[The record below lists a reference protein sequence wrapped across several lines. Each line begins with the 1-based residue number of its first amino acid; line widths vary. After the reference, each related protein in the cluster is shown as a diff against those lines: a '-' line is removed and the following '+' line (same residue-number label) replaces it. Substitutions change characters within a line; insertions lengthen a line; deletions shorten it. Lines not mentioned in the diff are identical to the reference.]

1 MLFVVFV
8 IAQSTA
14 YATTLQSGQ
23 EVYMG
28 ITELM
33 TNDTPNMGYAIG
45 NPNTNGTSGN
55 AAKIWNI
62 IKYTSSTSNDYTDG
76 NIYCVKAGVGFT
88 QADSN
93 GNIKRAAYNV
103 FYDMKKERATI
114 KEQNDILKE
123 LVTGTITENGKTIN
137 RYDALLAVLDMMYLP
152 GESTEAEKTEI
163 INTILNCAMYDS
175 NYTSTYSAYVELMEA
190 YPLTDDDINAV
201 QQAVIWYFTNY
212 GEESGKYDKT
222 SNSSWLNYTLDGT
235 TYSALSNYAP
245 NGEQQQ
251 YSEGQARSYQ
261 AEILYKYMIEQAKA
275 NASKYTNSSSSS
287 GAPAVVNT
295 TKLNYT
301 ESGSNYIVGPI
312 NITENASSGAQYT
325 IDFVVKNN
333 GTTISNYQ
341 LLDEN
346 KTAVS
351 NGTTVKSLVGKDFYI
366 SIPKTQVTALTINIA
381 INYDDTKMKLWAS
394 ETNNQEQPLVE
405 VTREQETQSV
415 ELSLEPEK
423 VFDLALRKYITK
435 INGVELTGASS
446 RVPSI
451 DESTLESGTTA
462 TYKHKKDPVEVKIGD
477 TVTYKMTI
485 YNEGEKEGRAT
496 KVVDQLPTGLKFSKI
511 VSGNFELGSYNETT
525 NTLNLVRKSNNTTN
539 LSAYTSG
546 NLARETIE
554 IECTVIATPDTTNSK
569 ILTNVAWISEAYDA
583 EDNVTITNQE
593 NADRD
598 SEPSTVPS
606 VNKDNMS
613 SYTGNGNK
621 TDLTDSNYYYK
632 GQQDDDDFEK
642 LVLKIDGSYNINL
655 VKIDEKGNVISV
667 SEAKFKINETEQT
680 TTRRKFKYS

>member
-1 MLFVVFV
+1 
-8 IAQSTA
+8 
-14 YATTLQSGQ
+14 
-23 EVYMG
+23 
-28 ITELM
+28 
-33 TNDTPNMGYAIG
+33 
-45 NPNTNGTSGN
+45 
-55 AAKIWNI
+55 
-62 IKYTSSTSNDYTDG
+62 
-76 NIYCVKAGVGFT
+76 
-88 QADSN
+88 
-93 GNIKRAAYNV
+93 
-103 FYDMKKERATI
+103 
-114 KEQNDILKE
+114 
-123 LVTGTITENGKTIN
+123 
-137 RYDALLAVLDMMYLP
+137 
-152 GESTEAEKTEI
+152 
-163 INTILNCAMYDS
+163 
-175 NYTSTYSAYVELMEA
+175 
-190 YPLTDDDINAV
+190 
-201 QQAVIWYFTNY
+201 
-212 GEESGKYDKT
+212 
-222 SNSSWLNYTLDGT
+222 
-235 TYSALSNYAP
+235 
-245 NGEQQQ
+245 
-251 YSEGQARSYQ
+251 
-261 AEILYKYMIEQAKA
+261 
-275 NASKYTNSSSSS
+275 
-287 GAPAVVNT
+287 
-295 TKLNYT
+295 
-301 ESGSNYIVGPI
+301 
-312 NITENASSGAQYT
+312 
-325 IDFVVKNN
+325 
-333 GTTISNYQ
+333 
-341 LLDEN
+341 LDEN

-366 SIPKTQVTALTINIA
+366 SIPKTQATALTINIA
-381 INYDDTKMKLWAS
+381 INYNDTTMKLWAS
-394 ETNNQEQPLVE
+394 TTNSQEQPLVE
-405 VTREQETQSV
+405 VTKETKNVSV
-415 ELSLEPEK
+415 ELKLNPEEK

-435 INGVELTGASS
+435 INGVELTGTSS
-446 RVPSI
+446 RVPNI
-451 DESTLESGTTA
+451 DESTLKSGTTA
-462 TYKHKKDPVEVKIGD
+462 TYKHKKDPVTVETDD

-485 YNEGEKEGRAT
+485 YNEGEKAGRAT
-496 KVVDQLPTGLKFSKI
+496 KVVDQLPTGLKFSKV